1 MLFDLQAWVPWLFVA
16 LTLTAAWL
24 ARRMFRSLR
33 ARWRGRRN
41 HTAELRAERLL
52 ERAGYG
58 IEARQATRRWS
69 IACDGEPVEVL
80 LRADLLVHKHGVRY
94 VADVKTGSL
103 APSLRT
109 AATRRQLLEYWHA
122 YDVDGVLLVDMEQER
137 IHEVVFASSTQNA

>member
-1 MLFDLQAWVPWLFVA
+1 MVFNRHEWQPWLFAA
-16 LTLTAAWL
+16 LALTAAWL
-24 ARRMFRSLR
+24 LRRVFRSLR

-41 HTAELRAERLL
+41 HSAERRAERLL

-80 LRADLLVHKHGVRY
+80 LRADLLVHKHGARY
-94 VADVKTGSL
+94 VADVKTGSR
-103 APSLRT
+103 APSIRT

-122 YDVDGVLLVDMEQER
+122 YDVDGVLLIDMEQEH
-137 IHEVVFASSTQNA
+137 IHEVVFSSTSQHV